1 MSLLNFIKPKED
13 RQPKYKISYQQQN
26 NLLTD
31 IHNNNII
38 ITSNIKLENRSK
50 EKNRKSFIHQEISIE
65 SFPLLPEGYE
75 KVALFIYG
83 SLLPYIAGLIFLFT
97 YVSKW
102 DYNIYLSLNSSH
114 SYILTWC
121 IGYEIIAGITLLIII
136 KNAISY
142 SLRSMHSQ
150 TKKRFQR
157 P

>member
-13 RQPKYKISYQQQN
+13 KQPKYKISYQQQSD
-26 NLLTD
+26 LLAD
-31 IHNNNII
+31 IHSNTL
-38 ITSNIKLENRSK
+38 ITSNIAINRSK
-50 EKNRKSFIHQEISIE
+50 EKNRKSFIYQEISIE

-75 KVALFIYG
+75 KIALFIYIL
-83 SLLPYIAGLIFLFT
+83 LLPYIAGLIFLFT

-114 SYILTWC
+114 SYMLTWC
-121 IGYEIIAGITLLIII
+121 IGYEIIAGITLLVII
-136 KNAISY
+136 KNAIFY
-142 SLRSMHSQ
+142 SLRSIHSN